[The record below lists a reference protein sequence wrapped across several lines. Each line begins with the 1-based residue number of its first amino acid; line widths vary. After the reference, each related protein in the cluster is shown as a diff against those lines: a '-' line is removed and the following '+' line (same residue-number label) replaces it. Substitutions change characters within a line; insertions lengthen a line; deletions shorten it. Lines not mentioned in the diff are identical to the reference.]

1 MCEVLESLRLKIA
14 NEFPDVSIDACV
26 EIAMRGPCLV
36 VSGDEIE
43 ALVSCEAELALLR
56 PRPLGTLLQPQRRL
70 FE

>member
-1 MCEVLESLRLKIA
+1 MSEGLDVLRRRIA
-14 NEFPDVSIDACV
+14 NEFPHVSIDACV
-26 EIAMRGPCLV
+26 EIAMRGACLV

-43 ALVSCEAELALLR
+43 ALVSCEADLALLR